1 LFDVIFSFQIIEEW
15 MFQCLNCTYSLFR
28 YLFPHFLQQ
37 VNAFMRQQFCDSIL
51 QFVILFPLRETLF
64 VVREILN
71 AWPGCIIR
79 RAFPLEYLKYLVN
92 LRVTLEEWFPV
103 RHFDHDAARR
113 PYVHTEVLPLL
124 AHQDFGRPLPQ
135 GDDFVRQGLE
145 RQFETAGQA
154 EVAYL
159 DVLGV
164 VVDEHVLWL
173 EIAVHNAAFVALDQ

>member
-1 LFDVIFSFQIIEEW
+1 

-103 RHFDHDAARR
+103 RHFDHDAAGR

-124 AHQDFGRPLPQ
+124 AHQDFGRALPQ

-164 VVDEHVLWL
+164 VVDEHVLRL